1 MSHLVL
7 LAQNTFR
14 ESLRDRLLAILMLFG
29 VVFTA
34 AAVLIAPLTL
44 GQSERIVRDLGLSAI
59 GLFTTMMIIMVGT
72 GMVWREIERR
82 TILTILAHPVG
93 RPSFIL
99 GKFFGLYGTVLVSIG
114 VLGLFYLGV
123 VALFG
128 GGFEPHLVLAI
139 AMIALEAA
147 IVTAVAVLF
156 SSVASPLLSAVFTTL
171 VWAAGHMA
179 FDLKMLAE
187 KANSVAVDRAVDLF
201 YLVLP
206 SLHHFHVRNNVLADV
221 PIPGSQLVWCATYTG
236 LYCGA
241 VLVVTILAFGRR
253 DFE

>member
-1 MSHLVL
+1 MIHLVL

-14 ESLRDRLLAILMLFG
+14 ESLRDRLLAILVLFG
-29 VVFTA
+29 LVFTA
-34 AAVLIAPLTL
+34 ASVLIAPMTL
-44 GQSERIVRDLGLSAI
+44 GQAERIVRDLGLSAI

-72 GMVWREIERR
+72 GMVWREIERG

-123 VALFG
+123 VAVFG
-128 GGFEPHLVLAI
+128 GGFKAHLTIAI

-156 SSVASPLLSAVFTTL
+156 SSVSSPLLSAVFTTL

-179 FDLKMLAE
+179 YDLKVLAE
-187 KANSVAVDRAVDLF
+187 KANSAAVDRAVDAF

-206 SLHHFHVRNNVLADV
+206 SLHHFHVRNNVLAEV
-221 PIPGSQLVWCATYTG
+221 PITLSQFGWCATYTA
-236 LYCGA
+236 LYCAA
-241 VLVVTILAFGRR
+241 VLAITILAFGRR